1 MENDM
6 KDAYYFSHDSNA
18 RNDHR
23 IMKLRME
30 YGMEGYG
37 VYWAIIEML
46 REQSDYT
53 LPIDSIELISY
64 EIRSE
69 SNLIEKVIKEFNL
82 FEIDGDCFYS
92 RSLARRMER
101 LDSLREKRVEA
112 GRKGG
117 LLKQNVSNTKA
128 SAKQMPSKK
137 GKESKVK
144 ESKVNNKFNEF
155 WILYDKKIGKN
166 KCEAKWIN
174 LTEQN
179 RIDCLDALPDYI
191 DHTPDKQFRKNPIT
205 YLNQESW
212 KDEIVTKGSNFDYD
226 KLFDKTHNHVSIL
239 DKN

>member
-37 VYWAIIEML
+37 VYWTIIEML

-101 LDSLREKRVEA
+101 LDSLRVKRVEA
-112 GRKGG
+112 GRK
-117 LLKQNVSNTKA
+117 
-128 SAKQMPSKK
+128 
-137 GKESKVK
+137 
-144 ESKVNNKFNEF
+144 
-155 WILYDKKIGKN
+155 
-166 KCEAKWIN
+166 
-174 LTEQN
+174 
-179 RIDCLDALPDYI
+179 
-191 DHTPDKQFRKNPIT
+191 
-205 YLNQESW
+205 
-212 KDEIVTKGSNFDYD
+212 
-226 KLFDKTHNHVSIL
+226 
-239 DKN
+239 